1 MQKLSLDALARELLS
16 RVTDNGTSAAAKG
29 SRAAQT
35 VVGGHEKA
43 LRQTVIALAKD
54 AALAEHASPGEASL
68 YVLRGRVTLTAGA
81 ESWEGRDGD
90 LLLIPDAPHSLT
102 AHADSAV
109 LLTVVKQLLGKETW
123 DARVASG
130 QGLPVPPTGFEPV
143 SPP

>member
-16 RVTDNGTSAAAKG
+16 RATSDGTSGAADDGPGGG

-68 YVLRGRVTLTAGA
+68 YVLRGRVTLAAGA
-81 ESWEGRDGD
+81 DSWEGREGD

-102 AHADSAV
+102 ALADSAV
-109 LLTVVKQLLGKETW
+109 LLTVAKPP
-123 DARVASG
+123 ARS
-130 QGLPVPPTGFEPV
+130 
-143 SPP
+143 